1 VLIMRDLEFEYGSF
15 DFTLLSTYDASQN
28 MPFTRHNNLDDD
40 VIEVDRVC
48 FFDRP
53 VHSFVWC
60 DVR

>member
-1 VLIMRDLEFEYGSF
+1 MRDLEFEYGSF

-48 FFDRP
+48 F
-53 VHSFVWC
+53 
-60 DVR
+60 